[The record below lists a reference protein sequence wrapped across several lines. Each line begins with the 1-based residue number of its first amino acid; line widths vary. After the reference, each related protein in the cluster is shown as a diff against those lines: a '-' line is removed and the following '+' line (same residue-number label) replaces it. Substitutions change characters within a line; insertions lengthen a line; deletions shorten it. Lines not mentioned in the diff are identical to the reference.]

1 MVLWVSNRHGLGS
14 GMVYVSRVIHLGSKR
29 GSGMLGA
36 ACTVAPTALRGGS
49 RRHMRVQVA
58 LGSGPGAGG
67 RACVHEAKAH
77 LGGARATLQGAR
89 HNEAAARAAAE
100 RRSHSVPAARA
111 AFGS

>member
-1 MVLWVSNRHGLGS
+1 MVLRGSNRPGLGS

-36 ACTVAPTALRGGS
+36 ACTVVGAALHGGA
-49 RRHMRVQVA
+49 RRRTCVHVS

-67 RACVHEAKAH
+67 RACVREAKAH
-77 LGGARATLQGAR
+77 LGGARAALHGAR
-89 HNEAAARAAAE
+89 HSEAAARAAVE
-100 RRSHSVPAARA
+100 HRSRGVPAARA